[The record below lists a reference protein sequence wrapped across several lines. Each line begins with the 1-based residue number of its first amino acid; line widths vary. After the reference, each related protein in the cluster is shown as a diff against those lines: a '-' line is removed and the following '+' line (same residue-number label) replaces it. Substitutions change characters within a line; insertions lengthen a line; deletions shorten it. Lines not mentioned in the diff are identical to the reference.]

1 MEEKLPLISI
11 IMPAYNVEKFIER
24 TIKSIIAQTYKHWE
38 LIIIDDGSTDGTKK
52 IIDTYLNIDTRIKYV
67 YQENGRQGKAR
78 NKGIENAQSDLIAF
92 MDSDDMLLPEML
104 QEQFT
109 LLKQTNADLV
119 FSSVDYVDEDLH
131 DLEVN
136 HGFSYNEI
144 EGESG
149 AEILLCGDN
158 PIPIITVL
166 ARKASIIKAG
176 MFPVSSQLQ
185 FGEEYSLWLR
195 MLLNNSRFV
204 RNDKN
209 MAIYVMH
216 PGQSSKNS
224 GDKYLQVLQLIKDL
238 PAPAGFKKIQQHAL
252 GVWIRRCLRYDQQRN
267 VNSLRKIIQ
276 YIPNVFSRKLCYI
289 SAILLPATMLRK
301 MIYSFS
307 YTGKQKNKP

>member
-1 MEEKLPLISI
+1 
-11 IMPAYNVEKFIER
+11 MPAYNVEKFIER
-24 TIKSIIAQTYKHWE
+24 TIKSIIEQTYKHWE
-38 LIIIDDGSTDGTKK
+38 LIIIDDGSTDGTKRIINDYLK
-52 IIDTYLNIDTRIKYV
+52 IDIRIKYV

-78 NKGIENAQSDLIAF
+78 NKGIEIAQSDLIAF
-92 MDSDDMLLPEML
+92 MDADDILIPEML
-104 QEQFT
+104 QEQFQ

-131 DLEVN
+131 DLEVK

-144 EGESG
+144 EGEIG

-166 ARKASIIKAG
+166 AKKASIVKAG

-195 MLLNNSRFV
+195 MLLNNSKFA
-204 RNDKN
+204 RNHKN
-209 MAIYVMH
+209 MALYVMH

-224 GDKYLQVLQLIKDL
+224 RDKYLQVLQIIKDL

-252 GVWIRRCLRYDQQRN
+252 GVWIRRCLRYDHQPN

-289 SAILLPATMLRK
+289 SAILLPASMLRK

-307 YTGKQKNKP
+307 YPGKQKNKP